1 MTDAVKYYGVQVTG
15 VATKCLSCSL
25 EKIRQ
30 KNIPKK
36 NENTAMKP
44 GERMYLNKSSIKDE
58 SFGGRKHWA
67 MLVDEATNVKI
78 S

>member
-1 MTDAVKYYGVQVTG
+1 MNFQEMLHQVTGHAGQQLMMDTAKYYGVHVTG
-15 VATKCLSCSL
+15 VVMKCLSCSL

-44 GERMYLNKSSIKDE
+44 GERRKALAEESI
-58 SFGGRKHWA
+58 RQC
-67 MLVDEATNVKI
+67 
-78 S
+78 